1 MRYINCMYQF
11 KANLRTFLAEKSEA
25 VAVLEKKVQE
35 LQDEF
40 ESRLKEKLAEQAE
53 KVCMS
58 YWFLLLT
65 KRLPVTLKTRCCDRD
80 HSLF

>member
-1 MRYINCMYQF
+1 MYQLTE
-11 KANLRTFLAEKSEA
+11 NLYTFLAEKSEA

-40 ESRLKEKLAEQAE
+40 ESKLKEKLAEQAE

-58 YWFLLLT
+58 YWFLFLT
-65 KRLPVTLKTRCCDRD
+65 KALACYIKNTVL
-80 HSLF
+80 